1 MGEAGS
7 GADSARDPEQ
17 ELPALTGIERKVLD
31 FIERAALQERQI
43 EPKDEIAHQLG
54 FSGTGTIRGI
64 ELRLERKG
72 YIKIKCFQRG
82 RQIYAVRLGKWTK
95 PPMCIVPHWT
105 TILDKSAKETPTLSI
120 AKLLE
125 FPTIVAEINRLQRE
139 RNLAFQDAQVVL
151 MSYGVSMLG
160 FVRAQEAIHAH
171 G

>member
-1 MGEAGS
+1 MGVAGS
-7 GADSARDPEQ
+7 SADGACEPDQ
-17 ELPALTGIERKVLD
+17 LPALTEIERKVLD

-72 YIKIKCFQRG
+72 YIKIKCYQRG
-82 RQIYAVRLGKWTK
+82 RQIYAVRLDKWTK

-105 TILDKSAKETPTLSI
+105 TILDKSARETPTLSI
-120 AKLLE
+120 TKMME
-125 FPTIVAEINRLQRE
+125 FPTIVAEVNRLQRE
-139 RNLAFQDAQVVL
+139 RNLTFQDAQIVL

-160 FVRAQEAIHAH
+160 FVRAKEQVA
-171 G
+171 